1 MNGRA
6 ILRWLLIA
14 AFLFAGLMH
23 IAQPGVFLRIV
34 PAWVPMPRETVILTG
49 WCEIAGA
56 IGLTAPK
63 LRWWAG
69 AMLALYAVC
78 VFPAN
83 IKHALDY
90 GHAYGF
96 GRGWLYHGP
105 RLLFQPVIVWW
116 CLYGGKVID
125 WPFTSQ
131 DPAAPRRPRPPT
143 KPRA

>member
-1 MNGRA
+1 MSGRT
-6 ILRWLLIA
+6 ILRWLLTA
-14 AFLFAGLMH
+14 VFLFAGAMH
-23 IAQPGVFLRIV
+23 IAHPGFFLRIV
-34 PAWVPMPRETVILTG
+34 PSWVPMPRETVILTG
-49 WCEIAGA
+49 WCEVAGA
-56 IGLTAPK
+56 LGLIVPR

-90 GHAYGF
+90 GHASGF

-116 CLYGGKVID
+116 CLYAGKVID

-131 DPAAPRRPRPPT
+131 GQAAPHPPRPPT